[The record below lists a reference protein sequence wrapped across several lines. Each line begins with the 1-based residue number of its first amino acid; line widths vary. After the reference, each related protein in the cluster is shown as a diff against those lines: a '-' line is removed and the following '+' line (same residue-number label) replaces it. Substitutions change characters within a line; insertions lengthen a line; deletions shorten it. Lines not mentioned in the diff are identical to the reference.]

1 MRMIRNFVVDMYH
14 LDEVTSFAEAGQAGI
29 IGIIHKASTG
39 AGGKDPRYAE
49 RKAAAYQAGLLW
61 GAYHWGTAADIDAQV
76 DNFLSVI
83 NPAGPVGGLAGV
95 LVALDFERTYL
106 DGSSEDTMSLD
117 QARQFVSKL
126 DQILGRNV
134 VIYGGDL
141 IKSGL
146 GDTVDPFWGA
156 HRLWLAEYR
165 EPPPRWQTSWQGP
178 WLWQYTGN
186 GTCPGIPGD
195 SQGRVDCN
203 TFLGDV
209 SAQVSQW
216 AS

>member
-1 MRMIRNFVVDMYH
+1 MVRNFVVDMNH
-14 LDEVTSFAEAGQAGI
+14 NDEVASFAEAGQAGI

-39 AGGKDPRYAE
+39 ASGQDPRYAE

-76 DNFLSVI
+76 NNFLSVI
-83 NPAGPVGGLAGV
+83 NPAGPAGGLDGV

-146 GDTVDPFWGA
+146 GDTVVRSGA
-156 HRLWLAEYR
+156 PIACGSPNIASRRRGGRQAGRGH
-165 EPPPRWQTSWQGP
+165 GCGK
-178 WLWQYTGN
+178 YTGN